1 MLRPSMRCR
10 VAILAG
16 GKGTRLAA
24 RTGGLPKPMTP
35 ILGKPVLEHQIEL
48 CKQYGF
54 SEIALLVH
62 YKSEAIE
69 AYFGDGSKWGVS
81 LVYVQ
86 EQDARG
92 TAGALRD
99 ALYTLADRFLV
110 LYADTY
116 ARVDLSRLWD
126 FHSQS
131 DAAGTLLLHPN
142 DHPQDSDLVALDSNG
157 CVTGI
162 HPYPHA
168 AGVDHANLVNAA
180 LYVLRRDALEDVIP
194 AEGLHDLAKHTFPAL
209 LAKGRTLCGYVT
221 PEYIKDMGTPA
232 RLDKVERDITVGLPE
247 RLSGDT
253 PRYAVFLDRDG
264 TLNHEVNHLNHP
276 DQLQLFPGVTEAV
289 HRLNRAGLLA
299 IGVTNQPV
307 VARGELT
314 LAGLAKV
321 HARLD
326 TLLGAGGAYL
336 DGMFVCHHHPD
347 RGFEGEVAELKV
359 VCSCRKPEP
368 GMLNQA
374 TAQFNIDRRQSWM
387 VGDTTSDILAG
398 RRAGVRTILVRTGY
412 GGRDYKYDVSPDF
425 IADKLTDAIDW
436 ILAGHGRVTREMM
449 PVAAAYA
456 NQRMILVGGASKT
469 GKTSAANVLKELLEQ
484 AGRTTHVISLD
495 GWLRSPEQRPEQQG
509 VLHRYDVDT
518 YRGEL
523 LPLVGAS
530 TRIEI
535 SQPVRDRISGE
546 ARGTRRFSVGPDDV
560 IVVEGVTALLD
571 DVLLSLTDAR
581 VMLCATEERRRAR
594 FVDEYLLRG
603 AKPNEIDEKFASR
616 ELDEVAPIDAAG
628 HAVAFQIS
636 L

>member
-1 MLRPSMRCR
+1 MSCR

-16 GKGTRLAA
+16 GKGTRLAE
-24 RTGGLPKPMTP
+24 RTGGLPKPMAT

-48 CKQYGF
+48 CKRYGF
-54 SEIALLVH
+54 TEIALLVH

-92 TAGALRD
+92 TAGALKD
-99 ALYTLADRFLV
+99 ALDVLADRFLV

-116 ARVDLSRLWD
+116 AHVDLSRLWS
-126 FHSQS
+126 FHGEL

-180 LYVLRRDALEDVIP
+180 LYVLRRDALADVIP

-209 LAKGRTLCGYVT
+209 LAKGRALYGYVT

-253 PRYAVFLDRDG
+253 PRRAVFLDRDG
-264 TLNHEVNHLNHP
+264 TLNHEVDHLSHP
-276 DQLQLFPGVTEAV
+276 DQLRLFPGVAEAV

-307 VARGELT
+307 IARGELT
-314 LAGLAKV
+314 LAGLASV

-326 TLLGAGGAYL
+326 TLLGEGGAYL
-336 DGMFVCHHHPD
+336 DGMFVCPHHPH

-374 TAQFNIDRRQSWM
+374 TSQFDIDRRQSWM

-412 GGRDYKYDVSPDF
+412 GGRDYKYNVSPDF

-436 ILAGHGRVTREMM
+436 IMAGHGRATRAMM
-449 PVAAAYA
+449 PVASAYA
-456 NQRMILVGGASKT
+456 DKRMILVGGPSKA
-469 GKTSAANVLKELLEQ
+469 GKTSAANVLKELLER
-484 AGRTTHVISLD
+484 AGRITHVISLD
-495 GWLRSPEQRPEQQG
+495 AWLRPPEQRPEQQG
-509 VLHRYDVDT
+509 VLRRYDVDT
-518 YRGEL
+518 YRDVL
-523 LPLVGAS
+523 FPLVGVS
-530 TRIEI
+530 SRIEI
-535 SQPVRDRISGE
+535 SQPARDRISGE
-546 ARGTRRFSVGPDDV
+546 ARVMHRFSVGPDDV
-560 IVVEGVTALLD
+560 IIVEGVTALLD

-581 VMLCATEERRRAR
+581 VMLSATAERRRAR
-594 FVDEYLLRG
+594 FADEYALRG
-603 AKPNEIDEKFASR
+603 VELDEINEKFASR
-616 ELDEVAPIDAAG
+616 EIDEVACIDAAG
-628 HAVAFQIS
+628 DAAAFQIS